1 MIYRYA
7 SGPAGRWGGRPGPTW
22 QEEVPERRERCAGLK
37 PMFEKGAGDSGREA
51 AAGTGDGDGDRVT
64 CAMHL
69 PGEGDSGRDRIV
81 EGI

>member
-1 MIYRYA
+1 
-7 SGPAGRWGGRPGPTW
+7 
-22 QEEVPERRERCAGLK
+22 
-37 PMFEKGAGDSGREA
+37 MFEKGVGDSGREA

-64 CAMHL
+64 CAMYL